1 MRRAGP
7 WCVKGSAVMEK
18 EAFGKQ
24 RRTGINAR
32 QQPMPQSKKRCNISV
47 AALCYFGV
55 ADGARTHDNR
65 NHNPGLYQLSYSHRS
80 FVL

>member
-32 QQPMPQSKKRCNISV
+32 QQPMP
-47 AALCYFGV
+47 
-55 ADGARTHDNR
+55 
-65 NHNPGLYQLSYSHRS
+65 
-80 FVL
+80 